1 MFHLNWE
8 QSWKEFA
15 VVAFSKLF
23 LQHFFSCVPWLHAFY
38 KRPLRHTVSTRPN
51 SYYAFQAAGMLIF
64 IRFAGEKT
72 FLYWYEEPT
81 LGWQASYRQSRKHRN
96 QRAIM
101 EFMKFMLTIPEVV
114 FTFYRWCLEYGKYT
128 SDKAPKRVFAQVHH
142 LHNDQQAAS
151 SREWWLEWMRAG
163 QLLML
168 VSRRH
173 LATLP
178 TVMMVMTGRDVVR
191 VMSVVTMMVSRY
203 ILRKELK
210 ITVRLDAKL
219 NKKPVLLLWP
229 TT

>member
-1 MFHLNWE
+1 
-8 QSWKEFA
+8 
-15 VVAFSKLF
+15 
-23 LQHFFSCVPWLHAFY
+23 
-38 KRPLRHTVSTRPN
+38 
-51 SYYAFQAAGMLIF
+51 
-64 IRFAGEKT
+64 
-72 FLYWYEEPT
+72 
-81 LGWQASYRQSRKHRN
+81 
-96 QRAIM
+96 
-101 EFMKFMLTIPEVV
+101 
-114 FTFYRWCLEYGKYT
+114 
-128 SDKAPKRVFAQVHH
+128 
-142 LHNDQQAAS
+142 
-151 SREWWLEWMRAG
+151 
-163 QLLML
+163 ML